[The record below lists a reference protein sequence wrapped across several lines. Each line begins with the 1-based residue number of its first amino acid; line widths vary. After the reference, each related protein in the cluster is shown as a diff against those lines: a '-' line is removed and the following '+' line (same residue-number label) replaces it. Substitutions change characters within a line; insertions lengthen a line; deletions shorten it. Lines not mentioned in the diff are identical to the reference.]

1 MQMRKYNS
9 TFSMILL
16 KLKKG
21 FLEYAN
27 GAGSALRN

>member
-1 MQMRKYNS
+1 MRITNYS
-9 TFSMILL
+9 GSFRVILL

-27 GAGSALRN
+27 EAANVLKN